1 MIEKRKKNKGFIT
14 MKITKKLLLF
24 ITVLFIA
31 SAPFAAYAETDCSDP
46 KGFHAKAVC
55 KLKGLSSGSGST
67 KTKKSSDSSL
77 KKNTGSIWQKIKNF
91 GGKNVGE
98 PG

>member
-1 MIEKRKKNKGFIT
+1 
-14 MKITKKLLLF
+14 MKIIKKLLLL
-24 ITVLFIA
+24 ISILFFT
-31 SAPFAAYAETDCSDP
+31 STPFAAYAETDCSNP

-55 KLKGLSSGSGST
+55 KLKGLSSGSSSSNT
-67 KTKKSSDSSL
+67 TKSSESS
-77 KKNTGSIWQKIKNF
+77 KKKKTNSVWQKIKNF